1 MKLLCRKLRRG
12 RRPPAGRASD
22 APAGREGGLFAEM
35 RPCVWTLWAFQ
46 IWPLFEEDGRVVFR
60 KRSLYF
66 AYAVASWTGTTYIAL
81 RALIHWYSVIQ
92 SAGYFSLKAYYAW
105 FFLVGH
111 FSIAIPLLFWTNM
124 RGVAEAFNYAQR
136 FQVNFREVTGHRLSF
151 GVAKK
156 ARVTA
161 ALCPVVGLAF
171 VLWSH
176 DAGYVPWNQFPVYE
190 MNATYLA
197 ILPETWVLIAL
208 ALETAA
214 QRLRAELVQVLGDVG
229 EAADSGPRR
238 RALADLRWLWMQLQH
253 LVRMWS
259 LTWTPCLAHL
269 ILSSVTVLLLSV
281 FGISLPLLRGQV
293 IDDRLAGMM
302 TAVVHNIYNINRV
315 CSAGSRVRREDAFVK
330 EMTRA
335 KFATASTNLYPE
347 VIENKLKSES
357 TSSHLCPPLFQ
368 LVKFLKAVDI
378 QDPCLDMGGFT
389 SLNRALAVGVC

>member
-1 MKLLCRKLRRG
+1 
-12 RRPPAGRASD
+12 
-22 APAGREGGLFAEM
+22 
-35 RPCVWTLWAFQ
+35 
-46 IWPLFEEDGRVVFR
+46 
-60 KRSLYF
+60 
-66 AYAVASWTGTTYIAL
+66 
-81 RALIHWYSVIQ
+81 
-92 SAGYFSLKAYYAW
+92 
-105 FFLVGH
+105 
-111 FSIAIPLLFWTNM
+111 
-124 RGVAEAFNYAQR
+124 
-136 FQVNFREVTGHRLSF
+136 VNFREVTGHRLSF

-214 QRLRAELVQVLGDVG
+214 QRLRAELVQVGTTTYRDGAHAGTLTLYVPPGAIQVLGDVG

-293 IDDRLAGMM
+293 K
-302 TAVVHNIYNINRV
+302 
-315 CSAGSRVRREDAFVK
+315 DAFVK

-347 VIENKLKSES
+347 
-357 TSSHLCPPLFQ
+357 

-389 SLNRALAVGVC
+389 SLNRALAVGLLELGAHNPQDGQPSHQVHLSPFHHHRATQAAC